1 MEVRNKATRIDL
13 FSLKTPQMRAFH
25 MSWFSF
31 FLCFFAWFGIA
42 PLMAVVRDELSLTK
56 QQIGNTIIAS
66 VAITI
71 LARLFIGWLCD
82 RIGPR
87 LCYTFLLMF
96 GSIPVMA
103 IGLVG
108 WIELPDFLVYMFESK
123 KDWDYTVFLMFRLGI
138 GVIGA
143 SFVITQY
150 HTSVMFAPNV
160 VGTANATS
168 AGWGNL
174 GGGVTQMIM
183 PLVMAGFVGLG
194 YLDASAWRL
203 SMVVAGAVCFITGIA
218 YFFFTTDL
226 PNGNFKELKASG
238 ELKQDE
244 TGKGSFWL
252 AARDYRVWALFFVY
266 AACFGIELTIN
277 NIAAIYYMDNFDL
290 GLKTAGLVA
299 GLFGLMNIFARSL
312 GGFISDRFVRTGGL
326 KGRVRWLFIAI
337 LAEGFALIFFSQMR
351 VLSLAIPAM
360 IVFSL
365 FVQMSEGATYSI
377 VPFINKKALGSV
389 SGIVGAGGN
398 MGAVA
403 AGFLMRAEDVTYQQA
418 LLILGFLVAAFSL
431 FVLLVRFSPEDEKS
445 AADEFNAAMA
455 RRREELKDRKP
466 LRELI
471 PGVRHLRPMDA
482 LRIYLGIAL
491 FIKGIYF
498 ITNMAELEGTLGEG
512 LGQGQTMIA
521 WSVVFAHIIGGAS
534 LMLGFATRVAAAA
547 NAVILFGAVVVAITG
562 STVGGSL
569 MGTNLNFQFAA
580 FVFFTLVLFIWRG
593 SGPFSLDHLIRLDS
607 EKEPEI
613 L

>member
-1 MEVRNKATRIDL
+1 MEVRNKATSIDL

-25 MSWFSF
+25 MSWFAF

-42 PLMAVVRDELSLTK
+42 PLMAVVREELGLTK

-66 VAITI
+66 VSITI
-71 LARLFIGWLCD
+71 IARLIIGWLCD

-87 LCYTFLLMF
+87 LSYTFLLLI

-103 IGLVG
+103 IGLSHG
-108 WIELPDFLVYMFESK
+108 YESFL
-123 KDWDYTVFLMFRLGI
+123 LFRLGI

-183 PLVMAGFVGLG
+183 PLIFAGFVGMG
-194 YLDASAWRL
+194 YLEPSAWRL
-203 SMVVAGAVCFITGIA
+203 SMVAAGGVCFITGIA

-226 PNGNFKELKASG
+226 PDGNFKDLRESG
-238 ELKQDE
+238 ELTTSE

-277 NIAAIYYMDNFDL
+277 NIAAIYYMDYFDL

-299 GLFGLMNIFARSL
+299 GLFGLMNIFARTL
-312 GGFISDRFVRTGGL
+312 GGFISDKFVQKSGL
-326 KGRVRWLFIAI
+326 RGRVRWLFIALI
-337 LAEGFALIFFSQMR
+337 VEGIALIFFSQMR
-351 VLSLAIPAM
+351 VLALAIPSM

-389 SGIVGAGGN
+389 AGIVGAGGN
-398 MGAVA
+398 MGAVG
-403 AGFLMRAEDVTYQQA
+403 AGFLFRSEDISYPQA
-418 LLILGFLVAAFSL
+418 LLILGSLVSCFAFFS
-431 FVLLVRFSPEDEKS
+431 LLVRFSPADEAS
-445 AADEFNAAMA
+445 AAKELQLAMA
-455 RRREELKDRKP
+455 RRREETKQRVP
-466 LRELI
+466 LHELI
-471 PGVRHLRPMDA
+471 PGIRHLRPMDG

-491 FIKGIYF
+491 MIKGIYF
-498 ITNMAELEGTLGEG
+498 IMNMAELEASLGEG
-512 LGQGQTMIA
+512 LGEGQTMIA
-521 WSVVFAHIIGGAS
+521 WSVVFAHVIGGAS
-534 LMLGFATRVAAAA
+534 LMLGFVTRVAAAA
-547 NAVILFGAVVVAITG
+547 NAIILFGAVIVSLTN
-562 STVGGSL
+562 TVTEGSL
-569 MGTNLNFQFAA
+569 LGTNVDFQFTS

-593 SGPFSLDHLIRLDS
+593 SGPLSIDHLLRIDT
-607 EKEPEI
+607 EKEPEVV